1 MRRAWFAAA
10 LCVASVGSAR
20 AQPGDWTVKRDP
32 FDATVAARYKA
43 ILARDP
49 YDADAL
55 TALKI
60 LYGRYRSL
68 AQLETEVGPDWS
80 GRVVRARLHPDAAHW
95 RAVIDV
101 REDARALFELGLY
114 ERALAATTDVA
125 LQRKSLEHLLAEAQ
139 RQRDSDRLDALF
151 ARLSALTP
159 KDPKMWIDRAH
170 ALIALDR
177 HADAVA
183 AYAQAE
189 TLFANDREAQIEA
202 TFGRAVELVATS
214 EFDAAIAAFENV
226 IARLPAGHY
235 LADDAQL
242 QLVDAHDRRGTLPD
256 YLAQVRRQFPHPGYK
271 QWKLLAAIHDAIGND
286 DEALFSLKRAVAA
299 APSEIETQREVIERL
314 DNAGEHAAALAQLQA
329 ATRAIPGDFAL
340 HLDLARRYREL
351 KDTAK
356 AVDVLTRIS
365 ARLRND
371 AGVHEQLVAIFT
383 EWNRPGLALHEREQL
398 ARLEP
403 DTDHLVELGDA
414 YWATG
419 NEAKALATWKHVTD
433 PVVRARLYLDHDL
446 FTDAID
452 IYSRAIVKAPA
463 RAELWRARADVH
475 LTMSHWNDAE
485 ADARKAVE
493 LVSGKPMDVAHDIR
507 YQLVRVLTQSAEH
520 EVWDDNSRM
529 ERAITEWEKA
539 FFAGEPDVDA
549 GYMLAEL
556 YGRTAPSDDLLRVL
570 VELRKLVP
578 ADPGVVTA
586 LVRAYK
592 VLHRYDDAITELH
605 GLAQRDPSRK
615 DIAEQIADIEGRKQA
630 LAWRREAIED
640 PEGDIYARFHR
651 ERVEEL
657 RGGVRIG
664 LGTGLRG
671 PADQAMTIGLF
682 VARRIAPHVAFV
694 ARLDWTER
702 TGQMDAFSAV
712 ALSTGISVPIGGT
725 RNTTFFVG
733 AAHRT
738 ELRYGE
744 HPGWDTIGLAGDL
757 TLEVVPSNIP
767 ASFGLRFEQGVSD
780 HGQGTAVLLE
790 LTASSGT

>member
-1 MRRAWFAAA
+1 MRRAWIAAA

-20 AQPGDWTVKRDP
+20 ADWTVKRDP
-32 FDATVAARYKA
+32 FDATVATRYKA

-49 YDADAL
+49 YDAGAL
-55 TALKI
+55 TALKSM
-60 LYGRYRSL
+60 YGRYRTL
-68 AQLETEVGPDWS
+68 AQLEAELGPDWS
-80 GRVVRARLHPDAAHW
+80 GRVVRARLHPDAEHW

-114 ERALAATTDVA
+114 ERAIAATTDVT
-125 LQRKSLEHLLAEAQ
+125 LQRKSLEHLLAEA
-139 RQRDSDRLDALF
+139 RRERDSDRLDALF

-159 KDPKMWIDRAH
+159 NDAKLWIDRAH
-170 ALIALDR
+170 ALIALER
-177 HADAVA
+177 HADAIA
-183 AYAQAE
+183 AYARAE
-189 TLFANDREAQIEA
+189 QLFANDRERQIEA
-202 TFGRAVELVATS
+202 TFGRGVELIATH
-214 EFDAAIAAFENV
+214 ELDEAIAAFENV

-235 LADDAQL
+235 LADDARL
-242 QLVDAHDRRGTLPD
+242 QLVDAHERRGTLPA
-256 YLAQVRRQFPHPGYK
+256 YLAQVRRQFPHPGYQ
-271 QWKLLAAIHDAIGND
+271 QWKLLATIHDALGDD
-286 DEALFSLKRAVAA
+286 DEALLSLERAVAV
-299 APSEIETQREVIERL
+299 APSEIETQRDVIERL
-314 DNAGEHAAALAQLQA
+314 DNAGEHAAALAQLEA
-329 ATRAIPGDFAL
+329 AVRAIPGDFSL
-340 HLDLARRYREL
+340 HLDLAKRYREM
-351 KDTAK
+351 KDTVN
-356 AVDVLTRIS
+356 AVGVLTRIS

-371 AGVHEQLVAIFT
+371 AGVHEELIALFT
-383 EWNRPGLALHEREQL
+383 AWNRPGRALHEREEL

-419 NEAKALATWKHVTD
+419 NESKALATWKRVTD
-433 PVVRARLYLDHDL
+433 PIVRARLYLEHDL

-485 ADARKAVE
+485 TDARKAVE
-493 LVSGKPMDVAHDIR
+493 LVSGQPMDAAHDIR

-520 EVWDDNSRM
+520 EVSDDDSRM

-539 FFAGEPDVDA
+539 FFVREPDLDA

-556 YGRTAPSDDLLRVL
+556 YGRTAPSDDLVRVL

-578 ADPGVVTA
+578 DDPGVVTA

-592 VLHRYDDAITELH
+592 VLHRYDDAIRELR
-605 GLAQRDPSRK
+605 GLAKQDASRK
-615 DIAEQIADIEGRKQA
+615 DIAEQISELEARKRA
-630 LAWRREAIED
+630 LGWRREGIED
-640 PEGDIYARFHR
+640 PEGEIYARFHR

-671 PADQAMTIGLF
+671 PADQSMTVGLF

-712 ALSTGISVPIGGT
+712 ALSTGIAIPLGGT
-725 RNTTFFVG
+725 QNTTFFLG

-767 ASFGLRFEQGVSD
+767 ASFGLRLEQGVSD